1 MIARL
6 VVRDRAIRLLPP
18 WLLLGVLMGLMLSS
32 FQQDAVRHGLTV
44 GRHGF
49 QGFRQTAYLPWG
61 LTAFYLLYAGVT
73 SRCSRLDMT
82 LPIPHRVLW
91 LSRLLAL
98 VLSAWALI
106 GTAAVTLLARNWL
119 QGFQVVGRTQVESL
133 FAQLAAV
140 SALAVVLA
148 SVRRASLYELPRRP
162 TSIFYLI
169 FVWIVGWGILFL
181 LSGEPPGYALL
192 PATVASGLGW
202 WSYHSLPGP
211 FVLVPG
217 QAEAAP
223 GESRR
228 TAVQP
233 RIGISSTGSVAT
245 AVRAGRGQLHLIL
258 LRTFYGH
265 GLSWFLLALLL
276 VLGLGASYLG
286 PEGSLYAFWLFILY
300 WLLLSALFGLA
311 SARLP
316 MLDPLP
322 VPRKLLFAY
331 LVLPGLLLALLGYA
345 GAHLVRAGGASRLLL
360 VDYRQHPVV
369 DDWDVQ
375 VPLISWEIGWDGQP
389 PPVEEPYVP
398 PWEVPYYPWS
408 VSLFRGLP
416 PVLYSPYHAPQGSPP
431 EWVAGQLSQA
441 VDAVYGTSILA
452 IEIQRRYLVPEA
464 DGSTGVQ
471 PGGVTLL
478 DDFPELRPV
487 VWGQT
492 LPLMVLLIGLPWL
505 LYLALAVRGGYAS
518 GDAGRRPWGPLLL
531 AGFALACILGA
542 LWSYGVGW
550 TAEWKLVALTAIL
563 ARKLAALLP
572 ANLWL
577 RWGIIVALLSIT
589 YLLAQARFE
598 RIETPGVVPDGTSS
612 VVTSSV

>member
-6 VVRDRAIRLLPP
+6 VVRDRTIRLLPP
-18 WLLLGVLMGLMLSS
+18 WLLLGMLMGLMLSS
-32 FQQDAVRHGLTV
+32 FQQDAVRHGLTL

-49 QGFRQTAYLPWG
+49 QGFRYSAYLPWA
-61 LTAFYLLYAGVT
+61 LIAFYLLCAGVT
-73 SRCSRLDMT
+73 QRCSRLDMT
-82 LPIPHRVLW
+82 LPVPHRVLW

-98 VLSAWALI
+98 VLSAWILI

-133 FAQLAAV
+133 LAQLAAV

-148 SVRRASLYELPRRP
+148 YLPRPSLYELPRKP
-162 TSIFYLI
+162 ANMLYLI
-169 FVWIVGWGILFL
+169 LVWIVGWGILFL

-192 PATVASGLGW
+192 PVSVAFGLGW
-202 WSYHSLPGP
+202 WTYRSLLGP

-217 QAEAAP
+217 RAEAAP
-223 GESRR
+223 GDSGR
-228 TAVQP
+228 TAVKP
-233 RIGISSTGSVAT
+233 RSRVSSTGGVAA
-245 AVRAGRGQLHLIL
+245 AVRADRGRLHLTL

-265 GLSWFLLALLL
+265 GSSLLLLALLL
-276 VLGLGASYLG
+276 ALGLGTTYLG
-286 PEGSLYAFWLFILY
+286 PEGSLYAFWLYILY

-316 MLDPLP
+316 ILDPLP

-331 LVLPGLLLALLGYA
+331 LVLPGLLLALLGHT
-345 GAHLVRAGGASRLLL
+345 GAHLVRAEGAIRQSL

-369 DDWDVQ
+369 GDWDVQ

-398 PWEVPYYPWS
+398 PWEEPYYPWS

-431 EWVAGQLSQA
+431 EWVAAQLSQA
-441 VDAVYGTSILA
+441 VEAVYGTSISA
-452 IEIQRRYLVPEA
+452 IEIQRRYLLLEA
-464 DGSTGVQ
+464 DGSTVVQ
-471 PGGVTLL
+471 PRGVSLL
-478 DDFPELRPV
+478 DHFPGLKPV
-487 VWGQT
+487 AWAQT
-492 LPLMVLLIGLPWL
+492 LPLMALLIGLPWL

-518 GDAGRRPWGPLLL
+518 ADAGRRPWGPFLL
-531 AGFALACILGA
+531 AGYGLLCIVGA
-542 LWSYGVGW
+542 IWSYGVGW
-550 TAEWKLVALTAIL
+550 TAEWKLIALTGIL
-563 ARKLAALLP
+563 ARKLSALLP
-572 ANLWL
+572 ADLWL
-577 RWGIIVALLSIT
+577 QWSIVIALLAGA

-598 RIETPGVVPDGTSS
+598 RIETPGTVAPGANWAR
-612 VVTSSV
+612 